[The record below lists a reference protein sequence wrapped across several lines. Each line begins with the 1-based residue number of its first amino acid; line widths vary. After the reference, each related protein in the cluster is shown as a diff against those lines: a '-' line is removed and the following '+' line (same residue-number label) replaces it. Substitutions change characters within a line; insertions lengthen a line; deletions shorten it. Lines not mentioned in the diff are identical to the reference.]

1 VIPVLVQ
8 GAALPGE
15 QELPPSLR
23 ELAYRNATVVRAD
36 PDFHAD
42 IARLMDGIAFH
53 LKADPDDAARA
64 RPH

>member
-1 VIPVLVQ
+1 
-8 GAALPGE
+8 
-15 QELPPSLR
+15 LR
-23 ELAYRNATVVRAD
+23 DFAYRNATVVRAD

-53 LKADPDDAARA
+53 LEAPADQTVRS